1 VRGGVLCGSMN
12 ITDFTLKLI
21 FILIPGAMASLIFE
35 KLTVHRPWNS
45 FKFTAHS
52 ILFGL
57 LAYLVTDWFIKSVNG
72 IFSVRWKLLS
82 ILNTLSSNQIPFI
95 EIGKATITG
104 IVIGFVASAV
114 DHHKW
119 INRFARYLNLSRKFG
134 DINLYSDFLESKEIT
149 FIQFR
154 DSTTNLI
161 FQGFVDSF
169 LENDELKEIVL
180 SNVTVFKSSSDDKL
194 AALYKLKAL
203 YLSRRKDDVLI
214 EIPLNQN
221 NEKEENSGSVL
232 SHGVADEGSDKTET
246 EGTDSAT
253 SAAHAG

>member
-1 VRGGVLCGSMN
+1 MN

-57 LAYLVTDWFIKSVNG
+57 LAYLVTDWFVNAVNLVFG
-72 IFSVRWKLLS
+72 VRWKTLA
-82 ILNTLSSNQIPFI
+82 ILNTLSDDQIPFV

-119 INRFARYLNLSRKFG
+119 INRLARYLNLSHKHG
-134 DINLYSDFLESKEIT
+134 DINLYSHFLESKEVT

-154 DSTTNLI
+154 DSVTNLI
-161 FQGFVDSF
+161 FEGFVDYYF
-169 LENDELKEIVL
+169 ETDDFKEIVL
-180 SNVTVFKSSSDDKL
+180 TDVTVLKNSPDNS
-194 AALYKLKAL
+194 AMTGLYKLKAL
-203 YLSRRKDDVLI
+203 YLSRAKDDILI
-214 EIPLNQN
+214 EIPINQN
-221 NEKEENSGSVL
+221 YEKEKNSRRDF
-232 SHGVADEGSDKTET
+232 ADGIADQRNDKTAAQ
-246 EGTDSAT
+246 GTDSSTGT
-253 SAAHAG
+253 SHTG